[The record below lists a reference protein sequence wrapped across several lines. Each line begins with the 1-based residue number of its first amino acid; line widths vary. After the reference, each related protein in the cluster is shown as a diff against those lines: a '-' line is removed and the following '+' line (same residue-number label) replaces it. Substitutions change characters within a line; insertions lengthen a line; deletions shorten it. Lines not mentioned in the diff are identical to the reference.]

1 MKKEMKTR
9 ISAERAVTKPKHAAT
24 ARELLE
30 RCRQFYGDP
39 ENEKAFLEWKEQ
51 KQKGA

>member
-30 RCRQFYGDP
+30 RCRQFYQDP
-39 ENEKAFLEWKEQ
+39 ENERAYQEWKN
-51 KQKGA
+51 KKKNR

>member
-1 MKKEMKTR
+1 MKNEMKTR
-9 ISAERAVTKPKHAAT
+9 ISAERAVTKPKHAVT

-51 KQKGA
+51 RKKGA